1 MKVNDTIAKSVI
13 NEIKSRSE
21 RGFDKYGTT
30 LDRTDLTILDWIQHA
45 KEEALDLA
53 LYLEK
58 IKQELTNKN

>member
-1 MKVNDTIAKSVI
+1 MKVNDTIVESVI
-13 NEIKSRSE
+13 DEIKSRSE
-21 RGFDKYGTT
+21 IGFDKYGTT

-58 IKQELTNKN
+58 IKQELINKN